1 MENYLR
7 NRREMLKL
15 TQKEVADAVGVSEG
29 TISRYESGN
38 IENMRRD
45 KIILYARVLK
55 TTPDFILTGVEK
67 EKKNIDDII
76 LDSFHRSPVYIQKS
90 ILSLLQLDPED
101 LDLN

>member
-76 LDSFHRSPVYIQKS
+76 LDNFHRSPVYIQKS